1 MADLIF
7 SQSQTEAQK
16 SKSSFT
22 YTVSMVKVNKNIFR
36 EKVSPD
42 QVPTIC
48 LGMPLYNQ
56 TKYLQKALDSLL
68 VQTYG
73 NFRLVIADDST
84 EPGPSQIV
92 KSFSDK
98 DSRITYYKNETRM
111 GLVDNWKNCFRLA
124 GDVDYFAWVGDHDV
138 WHPEWLKSMVQ
149 VLDNHPDTVLVYP
162 KTVRVDSEG
171 EKKRDKK
178 PVPIFST
185 LGLNNAERVKAVC
198 RNGRHFGKM
207 VYGLFR
213 AEALRR
219 AGVFRRVLYPDVIL
233 LLELSLQG
241 DIHQVDANLWYLRNT
256 IKFSIDRQKKS
267 LFVKKPWYL
276 FLPWPLVNTC
286 ALIWNTAVRADKKA
300 RRSRILGL
308 KLALMY
314 LQRWS
319 IKYGDGS
326 WIGSYDE
333 WRRGKKPLIKKL
345 KRRLKEKNNG
355 GN

>member
-1 MADLIF
+1 
-7 SQSQTEAQK
+7 
-16 SKSSFT
+16 
-22 YTVSMVKVNKNIFR
+22 MVNVNKNIFR
-36 EKVSPD
+36 EKTSSD

-84 EPGPSQIV
+84 EPGPGQIV

-124 GDVDYFAWVGDHDV
+124 GDVEYFAWVGDHDV

-149 VLDNHPDTVLVYP
+149 VLDNHPGTVLVYP
-162 KTVRVDSEG
+162 ETVRIDSEG
-171 EKKRDKK
+171 QKKRDKK
-178 PVPIFST
+178 PVPTFST
-185 LGLNNAERVKAVC
+185 LGLSDVERVEAVC

-241 DIHQVDANLWYLRNT
+241 DIHQVDAKLWYLRST
-256 IKFSIDRQKKS
+256 IKFSIARQKKS
-267 LFVKKPWYL
+267 LFMKKPWYL
-276 FLPWPLVNTC
+276 FLPWLLVNTC
-286 ALIWNTAVRADKKA
+286 VLFWNTAVQTDTKA
-300 RRSRILGL
+300 RGRRILGL

-319 IKYGDGS
+319 SRFGKGG
-326 WIGSYDE
+326 WIGSYSE
-333 WRRGKKPLIKKL
+333 LRRGNKPWIRKL
-345 KRRLKEKNNG
+345 KRRLRKNAAS